1 MSIPVCV
8 RKRER
13 ETELNI
19 ILTLTLVTLLAKIC
33 FKNMLYIY
41 IYFILNTLCFSSLP
55 VLTGSLWKMQLQSAG
70 PLLDIEFL
78 HFSGGSWFPCAVV
91 VLVVFLDLCR

>member
-1 MSIPVCV
+1 MTFKMRIEKSVNTCVCV
-8 RKRER
+8 RER

-41 IYFILNTLCFSSLP
+41 IFYFKYT
-55 VLTGSLWKMQLQSAG
+55 
-70 PLLDIEFL
+70 
-78 HFSGGSWFPCAVV
+78 
-91 VLVVFLDLCR
+91 VFLKSSCLDRFALENAAAKCRSVT